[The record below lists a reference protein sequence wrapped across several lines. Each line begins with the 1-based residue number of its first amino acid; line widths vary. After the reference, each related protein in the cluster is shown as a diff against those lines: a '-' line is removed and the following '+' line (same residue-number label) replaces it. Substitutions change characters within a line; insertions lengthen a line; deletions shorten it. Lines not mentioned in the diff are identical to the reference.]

1 MTERSTS
8 SHLETIHHEGFD
20 PDMKQV
26 YVPAIKMKVGNVV
39 FISGVTAAP
48 PYHHHPHRPEEFE
61 AIPRDIEGQV
71 ELLFQHLDLALEAAG
86 CRRSDIVVMNRF
98 FTNVREDQDVVNA
111 YQGKWFQ
118 GHIPTSTS
126 VEVKSLATDP
136 NLRLEISVI
145 AVAPPEND

>member
-8 SHLETIHHEGFD
+8 SHLETTPPEGCD

-26 YVPAIKMKVGNVV
+26 YVPAIKMKGGNVV

-48 PYHHHPHRPEEFE
+48 PYHHHPHRPEEFK

-98 FTNVREDQDVVNA
+98 FTN
-111 YQGKWFQ
+111 
-118 GHIPTSTS
+118 
-126 VEVKSLATDP
+126 
-136 NLRLEISVI
+136 
-145 AVAPPEND
+145 

>member
-1 MTERSTS
+1 MTDRSP
-8 SHLETIHHEGFD
+8 HIEQIHHEGFD
-20 PDMKQV
+20 PSMKQV
-26 YVPAIKMKVGNVV
+26 YVPAIRAEGRMV

-71 ELLFQHLDLALEAAG
+71 ELIFAHLDLALEAAG
-86 CRRSDIVVMNRF
+86 CRRSDIVVLNRF

-111 YQGKWFQ
+111 YQGQWFQ

-136 NLRLEISVI
+136 NLRLEIASI
-145 AVAPPEND
+145 AVAPPLAD